1 MIEKLARMRYPDRI
15 DLEHETNPTL
25 AAAKTQSALKKMGG
39 SLRYSV
45 LASHYHG
52 VASPIGKPYSNL
64 PVSIY
69 QS

>member
-1 MIEKLARMRYPDRI
+1 MIEKLARMRYPDGI
-15 DLEHETNPTL
+15 DLEHERDLIL
-25 AAAKTQSALKKMGG
+25 AAAKTQSALKKMDG
-39 SLRYSV
+39 SLRYPV

-52 VASPIGKPYSNL
+52 MAFPIGKPYSNL